1 MKQTLTRLAVMLLT
15 LIMVIS
21 CTACGQS
28 GTEDLGSVVEIVEE
42 VVEED
47 DGTVE
52 STGSSDKKDDSSK
65 KEDSSKDTQSGNK
78 TQPDKTTS
86 SKDTSSKKSDKKNDK
101 LSGTLNQNEYDV
113 VVDTQN
119 VAGDTKAQLAL
130 QAKLKDSAK
139 GKTITLLSS
148 WGTDGIENQCYM
160 QMFNA
165 MCGGTLEII
174 RCADYSGMQQK
185 LASLHASGDAPDL
198 YQITNQDFPSLMYR
212 NIVTPLSDSI
222 DFSSELYSDRDRQLL
237 SQLAWNGKIYFWPTM
252 HSVVGGRSGIWWN
265 RSIFE
270 QAGVSDSEMP
280 DALYKANKWT
290 WDALYNLEKRVT
302 NADKGIMGLGGED
315 GTSFSYQMVLTT
327 GEDFIKVTKNGIASN
342 FTSPNVTRAMN
353 MFKKIANPTY
363 YLRSE
368 EAGQVFMRGKLAMK
382 IGGPS
387 MINNSKIAAMAK
399 DGIADIVPIPR
410 DPKQKNYNVYGSIG
424 GYAVP
429 TGSKNKEL
437 AINFIK
443 MLRASDYYEK
453 QLSDIITKDY
463 NASCKK
469 YESDWVNK
477 FNVIP
482 CLSLGIK
489 EIHSLTWSST
499 GNSFVQGSDTWEN
512 VAAKVSPQVQ
522 SVLDK
527 LG

>member
-1 MKQTLTRLAVMLLT
+1 MKKTLFRIAAMLMTLAM
-15 LIMVIS
+15 IFS
-21 CTACGQS
+21 CTACGNTDTS
-28 GTEDLGSVVEIVEE
+28 SFSSVVEIVEE
-42 VVEED
+42 VIDEGE
-47 DGTVE
+47 TE
-52 STGSSDKKDDSSK
+52 STASTDEKDDSSK
-65 KEDSSKDTQSGNK
+65 KEDGKTSDKSSS
-78 TQPDKTTS
+78 
-86 SKDTSSKKSDKKNDK
+86 SDKKDKNKDK
-101 LSGTLNQNEYDV
+101 LSGTLSKFDV
-113 VVDTQN
+113 TVDTQN
-119 VAGDTKAQLAL
+119 VAGDTKAQQAL

-139 GKTITLLSS
+139 GKTISLLST

-160 QMFNA
+160 QMFKA
-165 MCGGTLEII
+165 MTGGTLEII

-212 NIVTPLSDSI
+212 NILAPLSDSI
-222 DFSSELYSDRDRQLL
+222 DFSSELYSDRDRALL
-237 SQLAWNGKIYFWPTM
+237 SKLSWNGKIYFWPTM
-252 HSVVGGRSGIWWN
+252 ESVVGGRSGIWFN

-270 QAGVSDSEMP
+270 QAGVADNEMP
-280 DALYKANKWT
+280 DALYKANNWT
-290 WDALYNLEKRVT
+290 WDTLYNLQKRVT
-302 NADKGIMGLGGED
+302 NEAKGIKGLGGED

-327 GEDFIKVTKNGIASN
+327 GEDFIKVTNKGIESN

-387 MINNSKIAAMAK
+387 MIGNSKIAAMAK

-463 NASCKK
+463 NASCKQ
-469 YESDWVNK
+469 YESNWVNK
-477 FNVIP
+477 FNIIP

-489 EIHSLTWSST
+489 EIHGLTWNST

-522 SVLDK
+522 SILDK